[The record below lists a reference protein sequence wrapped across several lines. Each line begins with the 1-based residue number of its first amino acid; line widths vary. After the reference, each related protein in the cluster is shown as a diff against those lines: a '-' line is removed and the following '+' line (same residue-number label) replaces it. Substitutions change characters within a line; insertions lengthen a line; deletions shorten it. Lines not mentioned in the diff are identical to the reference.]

1 MIREVV
7 RVAGGWSLVPEGC
20 NPCRSVVEY
29 PERKR
34 ERFLTAEVF
43 TKLGKVL
50 EEVET
55 RAGAAAS
62 AVAALR
68 LLMLTGCRRSQ
79 INTCSP

>member
-1 MIREVV
+1 M
-7 RVAGGWSLVPEGC
+7 
-20 NPCRSVVEY
+20 VEY

-43 TKLGKVL
+43 TKLGKVQ

-55 RAGAAAS
+55 RGGAAAS

-68 LLMLTGCRRSQ
+68 LLMLTQGQFFLAGS
-79 INTCSP
+79 